1 MKSEDVDPAA
11 ETDSSATRPEEQ
23 TVPVQAGSG
32 APAPVDGDGDGGAD
46 PGVTAGSE
54 AVRIPGWS
62 ERLRRLP
69 IGRPAPIV
77 LRSAAAVLVGV
88 SVASAGYWYAQN
100 ANSED
105 LLAAHEDARTAACRY
120 APILANYDS
129 KNLDAYFA
137 AVGDGATGDW
147 KKQFESTSTELR
159 AVLGEGQVTS
169 AARDVQCAIRAGDEH
184 SAEAIVVIGQ
194 TITSLGTKGKPAPGQ
209 LSMVM
214 RLEKVGDRWLVN
226 KVNSPLTLPA
236 QP

>member
-1 MKSEDVDPAA
+1 MKNDDVDPAGETESPA
-11 ETDSSATRPEEQ
+11 AQADEKVVESARTDSGDTTTPDADANVNP
-23 TVPVQAGSG
+23 AASG
-32 APAPVDGDGDGGAD
+32 
-46 PGVTAGSE
+46 TAGD
-54 AVRIPGWS
+54 RLR
-62 ERLRRLP
+62 RLRRLP
-69 IGRPAPIV
+69 IRRPGPIV
-77 LRSAAAVLVGV
+77 LRSAAVILVGV
-88 SVASAGYWYAQN
+88 SVAMAGYWYVQN
-100 ANSED
+100 NHSEN
-105 LLAAHEDARTAACRY
+105 LLAAQEDARAAACRY

-137 AVGDGATGDW
+137 AVSDGATGDW

-159 AVLGEGQVTS
+159 SVLGEGQVTS
-169 AARDVQCAIRAGDEH
+169 ATRDVQCAIRAGDEH

-226 KVNSPLTLPA
+226 KVNSPLALPA

>member
-1 MKSEDVDPAA
+1 MKSEYVDPAA
-11 ETDSSATRPEEQ
+11 ETDSSATEPEEQ
-23 TVPVQAGSG
+23 AVPVQAGSG
-32 APAPVDGDGDGGAD
+32 DPADGDGDAD
-46 PGVTAGSE
+46 ADHGVTAGSE
-54 AVRIPGWS
+54 AAKVPGRW

-88 SVASAGYWYAQN
+88 SVASAGYWYVQA
-100 ANSED
+100 ANSKD
-105 LLAAHEDARTAACRY
+105 LLAAHEDARAAACRY

-129 KNLDAYFA
+129 KNLDAYFT

-226 KVNSPLTLPA
+226 KVNSPLTSPA

>member
-1 MKSEDVDPAA
+1 MKSEDVEPAA
-11 ETDSSATRPEEQ
+11 ETDSPAMSSEKQ
-23 TVPVQAGSG
+23 IDPVQAGSG
-32 APAPVDGDGDGGAD
+32 DPADGNGGGGAD
-46 PGVTAGSE
+46 TGS
-54 AVRIPGWS
+54 AAAKPLGRW

-69 IGRPAPIV
+69 IGRPGPVV

-88 SVASAGYWYAQN
+88 SVASAGYWYMQN
-100 ANSED
+100 DNSKD
-105 LLAAHEDARTAACRY
+105 LLAAQEDARAAACRY

-137 AVGDGATGDW
+137 AVGEGATGDW

-169 AARDVQCAIRAGDEH
+169 ATRDVQCAIRAGDEH

-226 KVNSPLTLPA
+226 KVNSPLALPA